1 MKKSFEK
8 KGLKDKKL
16 LDVAS
21 CLIQTYIQKVC
32 FILSNN
38 NNNNLSDFS
47 ILHWNLWNWEREKN

>member
-8 KGLKDKKL
+8 KGRKDKKL

-32 FILSNN
+32 FIGSNVNEKQHLTLNLCVGKNLN
-38 NNNNLSDFS
+38 NIFKGL
-47 ILHWNLWNWEREKN
+47 

>member
-21 CLIQTYIQKVC
+21 CLIQTYIQKPS
-32 FILSNN
+32 FILSN
-38 NNNNLSDFS
+38 
-47 ILHWNLWNWEREKN
+47 KKKT